1 MKKSIL
7 LIRFGKM
14 SNLPPALAILD
25 SFVGSDDYELTVLS
39 SEYDQEIDDIYSKK
53 GVRFI
58 HCYDRIL
65 SKNSIWRKFQ
75 ILWYDYVFRKYVR
88 RVLKEKEYD
97 YKWILHEET
106 TVRVS
111 GLVKPPFIMT
121 TYELNDKR
129 PFLTRRLIPMARKA
143 TVNVVCEYNRAHIM
157 KAQYGLRELP
167 LVVPNK
173 PVVHPRKK
181 NVPSNTVVDDIND
194 KIVLYQGQ
202 MYSNERNLEA
212 LCEAVSEMQGFKLVL
227 MGSRN
232 YYTEM
237 LCKKYP
243 SVLHVD
249 YIKAPYHLSV
259 TSHAYIGFVS
269 YSSDS
274 LNTMYCAPN
283 KIWEYSGFGVPMI
296 ANKIPGLKY
305 TVEVNGAGKCVDT
318 DSVKE
323 LQNAIR
329 EIDSNYARY
338 SNNALSFYE
347 SCDVR
352 SLLLNVIDCYNKK
365 LCEDR

>member
-14 SNLPPALAILD
+14 SDLPPALAILD
-25 SFVGSDDYELTVLS
+25 SFVDIEDYELTVLS
-39 SEYDQEIDDIYSKK
+39 SEYDPEIDELYSPK

-65 SKNSIWRKFQ
+65 SKNSLWRKCQ
-75 ILWYDYVFRKYVR
+75 ILWYDYVFRRCVN
-88 RVLKEKEYD
+88 RVLKEKDYN
-97 YKWILHEET
+97 YKWLLHEDT
-106 TVRVS
+106 TVRVL
-111 GLVKPPFIMT
+111 GIVKPPFIMT

-143 TVNVVCEYNRAHIM
+143 TLNVVCEYNRAHIM
-157 KAQYGLRELP
+157 KVQYGLRELP

-173 PVVHPRKK
+173 PVIHPKTK
-181 NVPSNTVVDDIND
+181 NITSNTVVDSICD

-202 MYSNERNLEA
+202 MYANERNLEA
-212 LCEAVSEMQGFKLVL
+212 LCEAVSGMVGFKLVL
-227 MGSRN
+227 MGNRN
-232 YYTEM
+232 AYTEM
-237 LCKKYP
+237 LCDKYP
-243 SVLHVD
+243 SVVHID

-296 ANKIPGLKY
+296 ANSIPGLKY
-305 TVEVNGAGKCVDT
+305 TVEVSGAGKCVDT
-318 DSVKE
+318 DDVKE
-323 LQNAIR
+323 LQSAIR
-329 EIDSNYARY
+329 EIDNNYERY
-338 SNNALSFYE
+338 SQNALSFYE

-352 SLLLNVIDCYNKK
+352 SLLLNVIDRYNEKK
-365 LCEDR
+365 